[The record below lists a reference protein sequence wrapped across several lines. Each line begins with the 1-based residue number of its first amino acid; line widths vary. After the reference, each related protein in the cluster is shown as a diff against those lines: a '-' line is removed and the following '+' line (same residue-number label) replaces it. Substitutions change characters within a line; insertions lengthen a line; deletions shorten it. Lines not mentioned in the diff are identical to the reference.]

1 MRAFQPGLI
10 MISSEVSGYI
20 ADVCNVTLGQKRI
33 LKCIG
38 FIRQWT
44 IISARSNFLN
54 IWQAIYWQAGCKCNS
69 VYVKNCVLGA
79 KYWVTYWTVT
89 PKAWYLEEHFD
100 EWVVMQMLAVQASLL
115 HEVFLQNLY
124 SKGSWPYFEF
134 NKSFVPVCRWCINTF
149 SSAYLSTKE
158 CWVVLA
164 HPNVTNTDLLEVLLY
179 MCILSLWNCIRWK
192 CLLSWLKRLLWVPY
206 HWTHPKYVCSYYL
219 GNDTLC
225 GKVSAEVQLGWG
237 SPECW
242 LTKEMNVVHVRI
254 FLITSLSIR
263 NITWDIGQMVVTVC
277 SHLIL
282 VKPNGHAVR
291 KEILHIEKSLLCWRK
306 DWVNYFFLLLKNL
319 ILSEACSVQANV
331 FWGNGRVNKVNWLY
345 LSKSASAST
354 KPKAN
359 LRNRVCLKCT
369 VAPNAAWRSTKV
381 KLHFL

>member
-10 MISSEVSGYI
+10 MISSEVSRYI
-20 ADVCNVTLGQKRI
+20 ADVCNVTLGQKRV

-79 KYWVTYWTVT
+79 KYRVTYCTVT

-100 EWVVMQMLAVQASLL
+100 QWVVMQMLAVQASVF

-134 NKSFVPVCRWCINTF
+134 NKSFVPMSRWCINTF
-149 SSAYLSTKE
+149 SSAYLGTKE
-158 CWVVLA
+158 CWDVLA
-164 HPNVTNTDLLEVLLY
+164 HQDWTNTDLLEVLLY

-206 HWTHPKYVCSYYL
+206 HWTCPKYVCSYSL

-237 SPECW
+237 SLECW
-242 LTKEMNVVHVRI
+242 LTKEMNVVHVR
-254 FLITSLSIR
+254 
-263 NITWDIGQMVVTVC
+263 V
-277 SHLIL
+277 
-282 VKPNGHAVR
+282 
-291 KEILHIEKSLLCWRK
+291 
-306 DWVNYFFLLLKNL
+306 FFNNF
-319 ILSEACSVQANV
+319 S
-331 FWGNGRVNKVNWLY
+331 
-345 LSKSASAST
+345 
-354 KPKAN
+354 
-359 LRNRVCLKCT
+359 
-369 VAPNAAWRSTKV
+369 
-381 KLHFL
+381 